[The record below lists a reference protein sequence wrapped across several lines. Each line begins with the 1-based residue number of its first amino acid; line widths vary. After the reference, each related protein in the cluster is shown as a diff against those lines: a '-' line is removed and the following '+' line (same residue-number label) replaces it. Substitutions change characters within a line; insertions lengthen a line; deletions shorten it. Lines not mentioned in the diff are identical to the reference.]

1 MGFYCNNI
9 NINRKLNNNKS
20 LFIMIIIFILLI
32 IIIML
37 LLFIKKIY
45 NLKKK
50 INKYVKDKELDF
62 INMENENNY
71 YNIKFLNNSK

>member
-1 MGFYCNNI
+1 
-9 NINRKLNNNKS
+9 
-20 LFIMIIIFILLI
+20 
-32 IIIML
+32 ML

-71 YNIKFLNNSK
+71 YNIKLLDNSK

>member
-9 NINRKLNNNKS
+9 NINRKLNSNKS
-20 LFIMIIIFILLI
+20 LIIIIIFILLI
-32 IIIML
+32 IIIIL

-50 INKYVKDKELDF
+50 KNKYVKDKELDF
-62 INMENENNY
+62 INMENENYY
-71 YNIKFLNNSK
+71 YNIKLLDNSK

>member
-1 MGFYCNNI
+1 
-9 NINRKLNNNKS
+9 
-20 LFIMIIIFILLI
+20 
-32 IIIML
+32 ML

-50 INKYVKDKELDF
+50 KNKYMKDKELDF